1 MDIEGMEGG
10 NGVVMEAAREDGM
23 WSLGGRLISMLMTVG
38 ILVAGVVVVAVRI
51 VDLFGIFNCESI
63 NHSYL
68 VAVYTINTEH
78 TLFLCS

>member
-1 MDIEGMEGG
+1 
-10 NGVVMEAAREDGM
+10 
-23 WSLGGRLISMLMTVG
+23 MLMTVG